1 MYIDDKFV
9 KDYDNLISDRLAKAG
24 LTGDTFDL
32 IKSKVYERIL
42 MSNSYDPDKG
52 KITTWL
58 WNICRSVISNEV
70 KKFNRSQ
77 DALDDVVNRV
87 HIDDAGSVIGQED
100 AGSSA
105 DELERLFNVSSL
117 SERDLRLVRE
127 HHIQGL
133 SMPDVASKYDMET
146 RTVEQVIYRSMKA
159 LRQAARDDA

>member
-1 MYIDDKFV
+1 
-9 KDYDNLISDRLAKAG
+9 
-24 LTGDTFDL
+24 
-32 IKSKVYERIL
+32 
-42 MSNSYDPDKG
+42 
-52 KITTWL
+52 
-58 WNICRSVISNEV
+58 
-70 KKFNRSQ
+70 
-77 DALDDVVNRV
+77 V

-100 AGSSA
+100 AGSST

>member
-58 WNICRSVISNEV
+58 CKEV
-70 KKFNRSQ
+70 
-77 DALDDVVNRV
+77 
-87 HIDDAGSVIGQED
+87 
-100 AGSSA
+100 
-105 DELERLFNVSSL
+105 
-117 SERDLRLVRE
+117 
-127 HHIQGL
+127 
-133 SMPDVASKYDMET
+133 
-146 RTVEQVIYRSMKA
+146 
-159 LRQAARDDA
+159 